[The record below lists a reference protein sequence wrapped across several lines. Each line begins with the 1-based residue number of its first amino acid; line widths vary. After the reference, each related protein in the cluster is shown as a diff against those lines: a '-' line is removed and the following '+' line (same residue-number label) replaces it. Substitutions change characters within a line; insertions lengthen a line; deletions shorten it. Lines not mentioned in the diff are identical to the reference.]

1 METNNVILK
10 EIFRY
15 AFIRNV
21 LTNRMFSDNLLQ
33 TVISRKA
40 KRALESKN
48 FDAEVINFATL
59 VTEYYANKL
68 RASGVR
74 LLRCTIWDA
83 QYCVEARVR
92 ILANEYKEENKQ

>member
-1 METNNVILK
+1 MSHYLNE

-15 AFIRNV
+15 TFIRNV
-21 LTNRMFSDNLLQ
+21 LTDRMFSDNLLQ
-33 TVISRKA
+33 TIISHKA
-40 KRALESKN
+40 KRVLKSRF
-48 FDAEVINFATL
+48 FDAEVIKFATL

-74 LLRCTIWDA
+74 LLRSTIWDA

-92 ILANEYKEENKQ
+92 ILANEYEKENKQ